1 MNKIKSL
8 LIGGAVLALSGAI
21 LVSAPMA
28 AAPDGSSP
36 GAKRS
41 AQGWRMHGGFGG
53 SAPLITIALNHKDE
67 LKLSS
72 DQVANLEKIRTNYQN
87 QVTPLHQQ
95 VRASEKEIANLTQQ
109 TPANLVLIKT
119 KIQEGEK
126 LRSEL
131 RYLRIEALE
140 NGRSVL
146 SQQQID
152 QLKSLVQARREQFR
166 GQRGQP
172 S

>member
-8 LIGGAVLALSGAI
+8 LLGSAVAALSTVT
-21 LVSAPMA
+21 LVNAPMA
-28 AAPDGSSP
+28 AAPDGSGP
-36 GAKRS
+36 GGKPFAR
-41 AQGWRMHGGFGG
+41 GLRMHGGFGG
-53 SAPLITIALNHKDE
+53 APLISIALNHKSE
-67 LKLSS
+67 LNLTT
-72 DQVANLEKIRTNYQN
+72 DQVSNLEKIRTGFQN

-95 VRASEKEIANLTQQ
+95 VQSIEKEIASSMQQ
-109 TPANLVLIKT
+109 TPVDLILIKS
-119 KIQEGEK
+119 KIREAEK

-146 SQQQID
+146 TQQQRD
-152 QLKSLVQARREQFR
+152 QLKTLVQSRHGQFR
-166 GQRGQP
+166 GQP